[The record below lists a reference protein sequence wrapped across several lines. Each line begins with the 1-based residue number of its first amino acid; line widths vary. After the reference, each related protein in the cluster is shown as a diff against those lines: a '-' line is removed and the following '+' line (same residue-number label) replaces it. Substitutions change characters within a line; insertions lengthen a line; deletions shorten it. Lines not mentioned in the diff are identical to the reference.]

1 MPPQFVDA
9 VLTSKPPDATSSTGS
24 GRVRH
29 YDNVTTQTSTG
40 DEHPNATAYR
50 RAATAFRARDL
61 ATIADLVDPNVV
73 WHVPG
78 EHPLA
83 GDYRGRDEV
92 LRFLE
97 QVSALGFVLTEED
110 VFGNDQHV
118 CALSRMG
125 ARRPGL
131 EVTTRV
137 VSIFRFHDQ
146 RQLERWIYPDDLAV
160 WNAIFTD
167 ESSAPLKVRDRPAD
181 R

>member
-1 MPPQFVDA
+1 
-9 VLTSKPPDATSSTGS
+9 
-24 GRVRH
+24 
-29 YDNVTTQTSTG
+29 
-40 DEHPNATAYR
+40 
-50 RAATAFRARDL
+50 
-61 ATIADLVDPNVV
+61 VV

-78 EHPLA
+78 KHPLA
-83 GDYRGRDEV
+83 GDYRRRDEV
-92 LRFLE
+92 LHLLE

-125 ARRPGL
+125 AGRPGL

-146 RQLERWIYPDDLAV
+146 RQLERWFYPDEMAV

-167 ESSAPLKVRDRPAD
+167 ESSATL
-181 R
+181 